1 VWWFGP
7 LWPYA
12 CNISGHNTLSK
23 RKYSEPERTRRVLRK
38 KEIVMN
44 RISAIA
50 LIVAAS
56 FVTAGS
62 AMAQDHRAQATV
74 PFNFSVNG
82 NSLPA
87 GTYTIG
93 SEVNSPNLITITD
106 REKNVHLMTIVVPD
120 SNTSSAANKLVF
132 HRYGDQYFLSEV
144 RCDSASMNVQ
154 LSTSKAEKRA
164 KTAQTQ
170 QAGLRVNTDV
180 MIALNN

>member
-1 VWWFGP
+1 
-7 LWPYA
+7 
-12 CNISGHNTLSK
+12 
-23 RKYSEPERTRRVLRK
+23 VLRK

-74 PFNFSVNG
+74 PFNFTVNG

-87 GTYTIG
+87 GTYTVG
-93 SEVNSPNLITITD
+93 SQVNSPNVIMITD
-106 REKNVHLMTIVVPD
+106 REKNVHLLTLAQADPNV
-120 SNTSSAANKLVF
+120 SGTSNKLVF
-132 HRYGDQYFLSEV
+132 HRYGDQYFLSEI
-144 RCDSASMNVQ
+144 RCDSASMNVH
-154 LSTSKAEKRA
+154 LLTSKAEKRA
-164 KTAQTQ
+164 KAAQTQ
-170 QAGLRVNTDV
+170 EAGLRVNNDV

>member
-1 VWWFGP
+1 
-7 LWPYA
+7 
-12 CNISGHNTLSK
+12 
-23 RKYSEPERTRRVLRK
+23 
-38 KEIVMN
+38 MN

-62 AMAQDHRAQATV
+62 AMAQDHRAKANV

-87 GTYTIG
+87 GTYTVG
-93 SEVNSPNLITITD
+93 SEINSPNVITITD
-106 REKNVHLMTIVVPD
+106 REKNIHILALTLPD
-120 SNTSSAANKLVF
+120 ANAPGTGNKLVF

-144 RCDSASMNVQ
+144 RCESASLNVE

-164 KTAQTQ
+164 KAAQTQ
-170 QAGLRVNTDV
+170 EAGVRVNNDV
-180 MIALNN
+180 MIALN

>member
-1 VWWFGP
+1 
-7 LWPYA
+7 
-12 CNISGHNTLSK
+12 
-23 RKYSEPERTRRVLRK
+23 
-38 KEIVMN
+38 MN

-62 AMAQDHRAQATV
+62 AMAQDHRAQANV
-74 PFNFSVNG
+74 PFNFTVNG

-93 SEVNSPNLITITD
+93 TETNSPNIITITD
-106 REKNVHLMTIVVPD
+106 REKNVHLLAIAMPD
-120 SNTSSAANKLVF
+120 SNTSGETNKLVF
-132 HRYGDQYFLSEV
+132 HRYGNQYFLSEV
-144 RCDSASMNVQ
+144 RCSSASMNLE

-170 QAGLRVNTDV
+170 EAGVRVDSDV
-180 MIALNN
+180 LIALNN

>member
-1 VWWFGP
+1 
-7 LWPYA
+7 
-12 CNISGHNTLSK
+12 
-23 RKYSEPERTRRVLRK
+23 
-38 KEIVMN
+38 MN

-82 NSLPA
+82 NSVPA

-93 SEVNSPNLITITD
+93 SEVSTPNVIMITD
-106 REKNVHLMTIVVPD
+106 REKNVHLITLAMPD
-120 SNTSSAANKLVF
+120 SNTSSATNKLVF
-132 HRYGDQYFLSEV
+132 HRYGNQYFLSEV
-144 RCDSASMNVQ
+144 RCESASMNVQ

-164 KTAQTQ
+164 QAAQTQ
-170 QAGLRVNTDV
+170 EAGLRVNDDV
-180 MIALNN
+180 MIALNTY

>member
-1 VWWFGP
+1 
-7 LWPYA
+7 
-12 CNISGHNTLSK
+12 
-23 RKYSEPERTRRVLRK
+23 
-38 KEIVMN
+38 MN

-74 PFNFSVNG
+74 PFNFTVNG

-87 GTYTIG
+87 GTYTVG
-93 SEVNSPNLITITD
+93 SESRSPNVITITD
-106 REKNVHLMTIVVPD
+106 REKNIHMLAIAMPD
-120 SNTSSAANKLVF
+120 SNTSGGANKLVF
-132 HRYGDQYFLSEV
+132 HRYGNQYFLSEV
-144 RCDSASMNVQ
+144 RCESASLNVE

-164 KTAQTQ
+164 KAAQTQ
-170 QAGLRVNTDV
+170 EAGVRVNNDV

>member
-1 VWWFGP
+1 MDPNKGT
-7 LWPYA
+7 
-12 CNISGHNTLSK
+12 S
-23 RKYSEPERTRRVLRK
+23 K

-74 PFNFSVNG
+74 PFNFTVNG

-87 GTYTIG
+87 GTYIVG
-93 SEVNSPNLITITD
+93 SESSSPNVITITD
-106 REKNVHLMTIVVPD
+106 REKNVHLMAIAMPD
-120 SNTSSAANKLVF
+120 SNTSGAANKLVF
-132 HRYGDQYFLSEV
+132 HRYGNQYFLSEV
-144 RCDSASMNVQ
+144 RCESASMNLA

-164 KTAQTQ
+164 KAAQTQ
-170 QAGLRVNTDV
+170 EAGVRVNDDV

>member
-1 VWWFGP
+1 MAP
-7 LWPYA
+7 Q
-12 CNISGHNTLSK
+12 
-23 RKYSEPERTRRVLRK
+23 K
-38 KEIVMN
+38 KEITMN

-50 LIVAAS
+50 LFVAAS

-93 SEVNSPNLITITD
+93 SEVNSPNVITITD
-106 REKNVHLMTIVVPD
+106 RQKNVHLMTIVLPD
-120 SNTSSAANKLVF
+120 PNISSTANKLVF
-132 HRYGDQYFLSEV
+132 HRYGNQYFLSEV

-154 LSTSKAEKRA
+154 LTTSKQEKWAKATSQAAE
-164 KTAQTQ
+164 
-170 QAGLRVNTDV
+170 LRTDNNV
-180 MIALNN
+180 LVALN

>member
-1 VWWFGP
+1 
-7 LWPYA
+7 
-12 CNISGHNTLSK
+12 
-23 RKYSEPERTRRVLRK
+23 
-38 KEIVMN
+38 MN

-74 PFNFSVNG
+74 PFNFTVNG
-82 NSLPA
+82 NYVPA

-106 REKNVHLMTIVVPD
+106 REKNVHLLALAMPD
-120 SNTSSAANKLVF
+120 SNTSSGANKLVF
-132 HRYGDQYFLSEV
+132 HHYGNQYFLSEI
-144 RCDSASMNVQ
+144 RCESASMNVQ
-154 LSTSKAEKRA
+154 LATSKAEKRA
-164 KTAQTQ
+164 QAAQTQ
-170 QAGLRVNTDV
+170 EAGLRVNNDV